1 MNASVPKL
9 PREREA
15 ELIAQTMTLRD
26 PPSELGL
33 SSKESDSDV
42 LVAALVK
49 KISAKAKLGPSR
61 AENHSLQLR
70 VLLGSGIFQEMCR
83 AWLGKNFFDDMG
95 QA

>member
-15 ELIAQTMTLRD
+15 GLIAQTMTLRD

-33 SSKESDSDV
+33 SSQDV

-70 VLLGSGIFQEMCR
+70 VLLRSGIFQEMCR
-83 AWLGKNFFDDMG
+83 AWLGKNFFDNMG
-95 QA
+95 QV

>member
-15 ELIAQTMTLRD
+15 GLIAQTMTLRD
-26 PPSELGL
+26 PL
-33 SSKESDSDV
+33 SSQESDSDV

-49 KISAKAKLGPSR
+49 KIPAKAKLGPSR